1 MKPNKITISTLV
13 IIILILTFSCE
24 NVKEDSQQ
32 KEKQPKYI
40 FLFIGD
46 GMGINHVN
54 LTQAYLK
61 STNDEIGF
69 DELTMTQFPV
79 FGNSTTYCKN
89 RLITDSGAAGSAIAC
104 GEKANVGVISYFEN
118 ENHDFNPTSIAK
130 TAHTNGFKVGIISS
144 VSIDHA
150 TPACFYAINES
161 RGNYYDIGL
170 QLPESN
176 FEFFGGGGFKYPNGR
191 NSDQSNLY
199 ELTQTKGYTHITDI
213 NEISKLSDID
223 DKILFTNP
231 VLWSDAEMPYEI
243 DRSEHGGYELAE
255 IVNSGINYLSNENGF
270 FIMVEGGKIDWAAHE
285 NDAATIINEV
295 IAFDKA
301 ILQAYNFYLEHP
313 DETLIIVTADHET
326 GGISIGMA
334 QNNYESNLKVL
345 QNQKMSMYQ
354 FSTHISDY
362 KESNN
367 TYSLSEI
374 LNLANELLFETP
386 LDFTDDEIEQIQCA
400 FDYYFYKKT
409 SYNKTELYNL
419 YGDYNPIG
427 IIFIKILQNRAS
439 VGFTSWS
446 HTAASVPVFSV
457 GVGSE
462 KLTGNIDNTEFNKIL
477 KDLMNW

>member
-1 MKPNKITISTLV
+1 MKLNKFSIITLFIV
-13 IIILILTFSCE
+13 IIATIISCTNAQPINNKLE
-24 NVKEDSQQ
+24 TH
-32 KEKQPKYI
+32 PKYI

-46 GMGINHVN
+46 GMGINHIN
-54 LTQAYLK
+54 LTQAYQK
-61 STNDEIGF
+61 SIKDEIGF
-69 DELTMTQFPV
+69 EELTMTTFPV
-79 FGNSTTYCKN
+79 YSTSTTYCKN

-104 GEKANVGVISYFEN
+104 GEKADVGVISYFN
-118 ENHDFNPTSIAK
+118 DENHDYNPSSIAK
-130 TAHTNGFKVGIISS
+130 TAHNNGLKVGIISS

-161 RGNYYDIGL
+161 RSNYYDIGL
-170 QLPESN
+170 QLAESN

-191 NSDQSNLY
+191 NSDQTNLY
-199 ELTQTKGYTHITDI
+199 ELTKNKGYKCITDI
-213 NEISKLSDID
+213 SEISKLSDID
-223 DKILFTNP
+223 AKILFIYS
-231 VLWSDAEMPYEI
+231 VLWSDGEMPYEI

-255 IVNSGINYLSNENGF
+255 IVNSGINYLSNDNGF

-295 IAFDKA
+295 LAFDKA

-326 GGISIGMA
+326 GGLSIGKA
-334 QNNYESNLKVL
+334 QNDYESNLKIL
-345 QNQKMSMYQ
+345 QNQKMSVYQ

-362 KESNN
+362 KESNKA
-367 TYSLSEI
+367 YSLTDI
-374 LNLANELLFETP
+374 INIANSYLFETT
-386 LDFTDDEIEQIQCA
+386 LDFSDDEIKQIQCA

-409 SYNKTELYNL
+409 TYNKTELYNL
-419 YGDYNPIG
+419 YGDYNPIA

-446 HTAASVPVFSV
+446 HTAATVPVFAV

-462 KLTGNIDNTEFNKIL
+462 KLAGNIDNTDFNKIL
-477 KDLMNW
+477 KELMNW